1 MSTVETRLLTPSEVA
16 VELRVSAPTVYR
28 LIDRGQLRAARI
40 GGQLRIE
47 RTAVEALLTRRAR

>member
-16 VELRVSAPTVYR
+16 VELRISAPTVYR
-28 LIDRGQLRAARI
+28 LIDRGELPAAKI

-47 RTAVEALLTRRAR
+47 RADLEALLTRRAR